1 MAFLGHRKL
10 GLKLRLAMVIVGL
23 GIRLSLGEILVYS
36 VSVLK
41 NSLNVF

>member
-1 MAFLGHRKL
+1 MSFVGHRKQD
-10 GLKLRLAMVIVGL
+10 LKIRLAMAIVGL
-23 GIRLSLGEILVYS
+23 GIRLSLGYVSYS